1 MKVAY
6 NSQIF
11 TAQKYGGISRYFVRL
26 GEELS
31 VNNNTEIGFFAP
43 MHKNYY
49 LDNVN
54 KDLVHGKYIK
64 SYPLKSRRFFK
75 IYNRLKGRYEIT
87 KWEPDVIH
95 ETYYTDNKTVKSSA
109 PSVITVHDMIH
120 ELFPTSFSASDRT
133 SSLKRNAVI
142 RADHVICVSK
152 NTKNDLLNYFKIPE
166 NKVTVIHHG
175 IDGLVDAN
183 EISLETQKRFN
194 QPYLLYV
201 GNREG
206 YKNFVSFIKA
216 YSQSELLK
224 NDFQVIAFG
233 GGEFNK
239 SELTLLYKLDLK
251 DNVIYRQGDDQL
263 MSYLYSNAT
272 ALIYPSIY
280 EGFGM
285 PTLEAMAHRCPVIAS
300 NSSSIPE
307 VVADAGHYFDPKNID
322 SIKNSIEEVVYSSHI
337 IDELITKGNERLK
350 HFSWKECAKKTKSV
364 YKKIIQTV

>member
-6 NSQIF
+6 DSQIF

-31 VNNNTEIGFFAP
+31 VINTEIGFFAP
-43 MHKNYY
+43 MYKNYY
-49 LDNVN
+49 LDKVTN
-54 KDLVHGKYIK
+54 DLVHGNFIK
-64 SYPLKSRRFFK
+64 SYPLKSRRLFK
-75 IYNRLKGRYEIT
+75 IYNRLKGRYEMS

-95 ETYYTDNKTVKSSA
+95 ETYYTDKNTVKSST
-109 PSVITVHDMIH
+109 PSVITIHDMIH
-120 ELFPTSFSASDRT
+120 ELFPTSFPASDRT
-133 SSLKRNAVI
+133 SSLKRNAAI
-142 RADHVICVSK
+142 RADHIICVSK
-152 NTKNDLLNYFKIPE
+152 NTKKDLLSYFKIPE

-175 IDGLVDAN
+175 IDGLVKPN
-183 EISLETQKRFN
+183 EISLETKKKVN

-206 YKNFVSFIKA
+206 YKNFIRFIKA
-216 YSQSELLK
+216 FSNSEMLNK
-224 NDFQVIAFG
+224 DFQVIAFG

-239 SELTLLYKLDLK
+239 SELTLLHKLDLK

-263 MSYLYSNAT
+263 LSYLYSNAT

-307 VVADAGHYFDPKNID
+307 VVANAGHYFNPKDID
-322 SIKNSIEEVVYSSHI
+322 SIKNSIEQVVYSSHLI
-337 IDELITKGNERLK
+337 NELITRGNERVT
-350 HFSWKECAKKTKSV
+350 HFSWKKCAKKTKSV
-364 YKKIIQTV
+364 YKKIIEKE